1 MRSRGIARP
10 VLPPA
15 SAVVSQVSA
24 PQASALTIAG
34 SAAEEDKMSEK
45 LGSGGDRGNTSQRP
59 VAYVISAIEGFVDE
73 ATAKRYAELTGPAVE
88 HFGGRFIVSNAK
100 PVVVEGESP
109 SGHLS
114 MVEFPSIEH
123 AKAWY
128 DSPEYAEARTIT
140 PATFRGRVLMFV
152 EGATAKRA

>member
-1 MRSRGIARP
+1 MN
-10 VLPPA
+10 
-15 SAVVSQVSA
+15 
-24 PQASALTIAG
+24 
-34 SAAEEDKMSEK
+34 EEF
-45 LGSGGDRGNTSQRP
+45 GSGGENAPERP

-73 ATAKRYAELTGPAVE
+73 ATVRRYAELTDSAIE
-88 HFGGRFIVSNAK
+88 HFGGRFIVSNTQ

-109 SGHLS
+109 SAHLS

-128 DSPEYAEARTIT
+128 DSPEYAEARALT

-152 EGATAKRA
+152 EGDKAQRA